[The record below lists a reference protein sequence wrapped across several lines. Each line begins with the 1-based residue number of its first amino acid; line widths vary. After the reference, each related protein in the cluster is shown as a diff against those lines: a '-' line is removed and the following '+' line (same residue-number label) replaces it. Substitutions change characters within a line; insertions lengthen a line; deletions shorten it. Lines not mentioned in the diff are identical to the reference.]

1 MRQAC
6 YGTMAG
12 VETEDTIVAIATPA
26 GRGGLGVVRLSGAE
40 AVSITQ
46 QVLRRPGGPSG
57 AVAVRGDQRE
67 AERKGWTQSPWRIH
81 MAELV
86 NEQGALLDRVLVSY
100 FAKPRS
106 YTAEDVV
113 EISGHGSP
121 VLLRFL
127 VERCLAAGARLAQPG
142 EFTMRAFLN
151 GRMDLSQ
158 AEAVRDLIDA
168 QTLYQARVAA
178 QQMEG
183 SVSHWLAQPKQQ
195 LVDLIARLEA
205 GIDFAE
211 DDIGFP
217 SDSDIAERL
226 APLEQCLSRIADSFQ
241 MGRIVYQGL
250 TLAIVGRPNVGKSSL
265 FNCLLEQD
273 RAIVTAT
280 PGTTRDLVS
289 ETVEL
294 EGVPLRFVDTAGIR
308 EAFDEAE
315 AIGVQKSLEAAAD
328 SDLALLVLD
337 GSAGITEQDRE
348 LLARLRLLS
357 QVLLVVNKCDLPPQI
372 SEEDLQGFC
381 TAAREGEPAQSAS
394 PPMRFV
400 SARERTGIEEL
411 RRAILQAA
419 LPALAGGREAQFL
432 TNIRHQRLVQ
442 DALGALAAA
451 RRALAEHLPH
461 EMLLL
466 DLYRALRP
474 LNAVTGEVTVEDI
487 LTQIFSTF
495 CIGK

>member
-1 MRQAC
+1 M
-6 YGTMAG
+6 
-12 VETEDTIVAIATPA
+12 
-26 GRGGLGVVRLSGAE
+26 
-40 AVSITQ
+40 
-46 QVLRRPGGPSG
+46 
-57 AVAVRGDQRE
+57 
-67 AERKGWTQSPWRIH
+67 
-81 MAELV
+81 
-86 NEQGALLDRVLVSY
+86 LDRVLVSY

-113 EISGHGSP
+113 EISCHGSP

-127 VERCLAAGARLAQPG
+127 LERCLEAGARLAQPG

-151 GRMDLSQ
+151 NRIDLAQ

-195 LVDLIARLEA
+195 LVDLIAQLEA

-217 SDSDIAERL
+217 SESEIGDRL
-226 APLEQCLSRIADSFQ
+226 AALEQGLSRIADSFQ
-241 MGRIVYQGL
+241 TGRIVRQGL

-328 SDLALLVLD
+328 SDLALVVLD
-337 GSAGITEQDRE
+337 GSVGLAAQDRV
-348 LLARLRLLS
+348 LLARLRSLS
-357 QVLLVVNKCDLPPQI
+357 QVLLVINKCDLPLRI
-372 SEEDLQGFC
+372 SQEDLQGLC
-381 TAAREGEPAQSAS
+381 TVADEGEPAQSAS
-394 PPMRFV
+394 PPMCFV

-411 RRAILQAA
+411 RQAILQAA
-419 LPALAGGREAQFL
+419 LPALAGGRELQFL
-432 TNIRHQRLVQ
+432 TNIRHEGLVQ
-442 DALGALAAA
+442 DALGALVEA
-451 RRALAEHLPH
+451 RRALAEQLPH

-474 LNAVTGEVTVEDI
+474 LNAITGAVTVEDI
-487 LTQIFSTF
+487 LTRIFSTF